1 MVDLYLAARLHN
13 RISDADYRSLLL
25 KQDLDQQEQKLRQ
38 TLLQLIDA
46 GAIRLDADF
55 HVVVD
60 DPFDG
65 YEDLHLVSTSCW
77 AGFRRTA

>member
-46 GAIRLDADF
+46 GAIRLEPA
-55 HVVVD
+55 V
-60 DPFDG
+60 
-65 YEDLHLVSTSCW
+65 
-77 AGFRRTA
+77 AAA